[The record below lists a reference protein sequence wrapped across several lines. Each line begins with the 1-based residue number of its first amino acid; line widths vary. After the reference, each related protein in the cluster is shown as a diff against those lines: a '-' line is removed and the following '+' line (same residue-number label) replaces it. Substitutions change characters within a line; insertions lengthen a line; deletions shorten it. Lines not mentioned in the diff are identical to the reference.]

1 MEKMRG
7 IIDQLNTWAHAY
19 YTLDAPLVDD
29 KTYDALYDTLVAME
43 KETGNVAID
52 SPTRRVG
59 GDLLD
64 GFEKFTHEK
73 PLYSWTRPKAMSAS
87 RPGAIACTRPAPM
100 IRATWQS

>member
-29 KTYDALYDTLVAME
+29 KTYDALYDKLVAME
-43 KETGNVAID
+43 KETGEVASD

-59 GDLLD
+59 GDLLE

-73 PLYSWTRPKAMSAS
+73 PL
-87 RPGAIACTRPAPM
+87 
-100 IRATWQS
+100 